1 MIEGIKC
8 FVLLTLLSTIMIVKI
23 LESVTITVEQI
34 LAGEVLK
41 SSLTTISAISFVDLS
56 IVVSAA
62 VETSEWV
69 TAVNAAGNSDV

>member
-1 MIEGIKC
+1 
-8 FVLLTLLSTIMIVKI
+8 MIVKI